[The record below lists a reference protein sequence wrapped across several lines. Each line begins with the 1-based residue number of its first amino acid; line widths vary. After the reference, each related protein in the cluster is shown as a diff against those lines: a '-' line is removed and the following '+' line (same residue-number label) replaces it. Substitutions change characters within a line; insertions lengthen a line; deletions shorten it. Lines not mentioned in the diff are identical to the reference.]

1 MDTRG
6 KVVLKGEKLPG
17 GRSNKMKTR
26 RKIARGRS
34 NKMKTRR
41 KLDTTYRI
49 N

>member
-26 RKIARGRS
+26 RK
-34 NKMKTRR
+34 
-41 KLDTTYRI
+41 LDTTYRI